1 MTGGSYTIST
11 GTTLDE
17 KTLKKAI
24 KNMPTTAI
32 RQETL
37 YKQSEVNIMVAQ
49 AVQEALAK
57 QKEELG
63 AGIDMLFSVV
73 NEDCSYFVDGENAD
87 KFQELLKLLIKGKMW
102 KVCEDDN
109 TLNEFTSEVIDL
121 INDSREEK

>member
-1 MTGGSYTIST
+1 MKG
-11 GTTLDE
+11 LDNKIEEIIMCLKFRPIKETHDSLRGLVLSE
-17 KTLKKAI
+17 K
-24 KNMPTTAI
+24 
-32 RQETL
+32 
-37 YKQSEVNIMVAQ
+37 SQ
-49 AVQEALAK
+49 AVQEALEK
-57 QKEELG
+57 QEEELG